1 MKMSPKTFIPF
12 IAVGLWLVSLMLS
25 PGAGA
30 ATPIPPKP
38 APTDLILLNW
48 ADYMDPELVIRFEQ
62 KFNARVK
69 DIYYESDDHR
79 DSMLTEADGKGFDLV
94 MVNGLRL
101 DLYRRRGWLAPLN
114 EKEIPNLVHISPK
127 WLDAFNARGSAVPY
141 FWGTL
146 GVGYRKDLVPE
157 EIRSWH
163 QFFQPDPA
171 LSGKI
176 TMIKNARDIVGMALK
191 ALGYSANSEDSG
203 QLAKAERLLK
213 AQRPHVQTYTY
224 VDLDEHSPLLTGKV
238 VAALMYSGDAL
249 MVREYDSN
257 IAYVV
262 PQEGSNLWVDYLVVL
277 SSSPNQALAR
287 AFINFLNEPG
297 NAAQLA
303 QHVHYATPNR
313 AAEALLPEAF
323 RADSVIYP
331 DASVLDRSEFYHSL
345 SPRVIRKYNRI
356 KDLLVN

>member
-1 MKMSPKTFIPF
+1 
-12 IAVGLWLVSLMLS
+12 MLS
-25 PGAGA
+25 SGAGA
-30 ATPIPPKP
+30 ATPVPPRST
-38 APTDLILLNW
+38 PTDLILLNW
-48 ADYMDPELVIRFEQ
+48 ADYLDPELVVRFERNY
-62 KFNARVK
+62 NARVK
-69 DIYYESDDHR
+69 EVFFESDDHR
-79 DSMLTEADGKGFDLV
+79 DSMLTEANGKGFDLV

-101 DLYRRRGWLAPLN
+101 DLYRRLGWLASLN
-114 EKEIPNLVHISPK
+114 EKEIPNLGHIHPK

-176 TMIKNARDIVGMALK
+176 TMIKTARDIVGMALK
-191 ALGYSANSEDSG
+191 ALGYSANSEDPG
-203 QLAKAERLLK
+203 QLAKADLLLK
-213 AQRPHVQTYTY
+213 TQRPHVQTYTY
-224 VDLDEHSPLLTGKV
+224 VDVDENSPLLTGQV

-249 MVREYDSN
+249 MVREHDSN

-277 SSSPNQALAR
+277 SSSPNPELAR
-287 AFINFLNEPG
+287 AFINFLNEPD

-303 QHVHYATPNR
+303 QYVHCATPNR

-323 RADSVIYP
+323 RTDSVIYP
-331 DASVLDRSEFYHSL
+331 DASILDRSEFYHSL
-345 SPRVIRKYNRI
+345 PPRVTRKYNRI